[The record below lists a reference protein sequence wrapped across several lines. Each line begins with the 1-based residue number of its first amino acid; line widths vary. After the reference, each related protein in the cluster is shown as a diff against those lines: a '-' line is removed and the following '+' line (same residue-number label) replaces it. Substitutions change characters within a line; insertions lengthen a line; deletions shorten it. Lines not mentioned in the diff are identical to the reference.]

1 MLSPRLIATEG
12 LGGSPRLVAVRGLW
26 PGEEAWAGP
35 PGTIVKTLAPGKR
48 PRPRDEDEALLLL
61 LMR

>member
-1 MLSPRLIATEG
+1 VNLTAWKAGTWRTNAWRAGAWRSAD
-12 LGGSPRLVAVRGLW
+12 
-26 PGEEAWAGP
+26 GEWAGP
-35 PGTIVKTLAPGKR
+35 TGTLVKTLAPGKR